1 MKVSRALV
9 IANPGKP
16 LAGMVKKQV
25 ESFLRERGIA
35 ISTARPQLVV
45 TVGGDGTVLFSKEY
59 YGIPFFAIGSST
71 SFICQAKFSDWHHRL
86 PAAIRGLRVEKRLML
101 QPSLNGRKLPPVLNE
116 IGIRNPEPRVLSIH
130 LQSGLRHFAF
140 RADGLLLSTPTGSPA
155 YAYSCGG
162 KEMGRAGMHAYQ
174 AVAISPFRRL
184 FAPTFIPAGTTAT
197 IRISGSERA
206 QLFMDGQ
213 HFGAFT
219 QKDTL
224 RVRGGK
230 RPFLFLKA

>member
-71 SFICQAKFSDWHHRL
+71 SFICQAKFSDWQRRLAPILRKMRAERRLLLESSVNGKRL
-86 PAAIRGLRVEKRLML
+86 PYA
-101 QPSLNGRKLPPVLNE
+101 LNE
-116 IGIRNPEPRVLSIH
+116 VGIRNPEPRVLSLH
-130 LQSGLRHFAF
+130 LSEGRRNFAF
-140 RADGLLLSTPTGSPA
+140 RADGMIFSTPTGSPA
-155 YAYSCGG
+155 YCYSCGG
-162 KEMGRAGMHAYQ
+162 KEMRRTEMRAYQ

-184 FAPTFIPAGTTAT
+184 FSPMVVRAGRTTT
-197 IRISGSERA
+197 MRISGAERA
-206 QLFMDGQ
+206 QLFIDGQ
-213 HFGAFT
+213 LFGRFAE
-219 QKDTL
+219 KDAL
-224 RVRGGK
+224 RVRGGRK
-230 RPFLFLKA
+230 PFLFAKA